1 MIAKIFCIGL
11 ALLAGAMFPPAAVR
25 AAAPKVLVAYFSRA
39 GENYHV
45 GYIRKGNT
53 EIVAEMIAQKTGGDL
68 FHIESVSGYP
78 AGYEDAKTVARAE
91 RKSGARPALT
101 NTVPDF
107 ASYDVIYLGY
117 PIWSANMPMPVYTF
131 LESYD
136 FSGKTVI
143 PFCTHEGS
151 GLTSTPDKIRAA
163 IPTAN
168 VLPGLAIRGTTA
180 QQDRAETERMVDEFL
195 KQ

>member
-1 MIAKIFCIGL
+1 MVKALFLIL
-11 ALLAGAMFPPAAVR
+11 ALAAMVCPVGVAQ
-25 AAAPKVLVAYFSRA
+25 AAPKVLVAYFSRA

-45 GYIRKGNT
+45 GYIQKGNT
-53 EIVAEMIAQKTGGDL
+53 EIVAELLAQKTGGDL

-78 AGYEDAKTVARAE
+78 VGYEEAKKVARAE

-101 NTVPDF
+101 AAVSDF

-136 FSGKTVI
+136 FSRKTVI

-163 IPTAN
+163 IPKAT
-168 VLPGLAIRGTTA
+168 VMQGLAIRGTTA
-180 QQDRAETERMVDEFL
+180 QQDRAETERLVDEFL
-195 KQ
+195 KR

>member
-1 MIAKIFCIGL
+1 MVKVLFLIL
-11 ALLAGAMFPPAAVR
+11 ALTAMACPVGVAQ
-25 AAAPKVLVAYFSRA
+25 AAPKVLAAYFSRA

-45 GYIRKGNT
+45 GYIQKGNT

-78 AGYEDAKTVARAE
+78 VGYEEAKKVARAE

-101 NTVPDF
+101 AAVSDF

-163 IPTAN
+163 IPKAT
-168 VLPGLAIRGTTA
+168 VMPGLAIRGTTA
-180 QQDRAETERMVDEFL
+180 QQDRVETERLVDEFL
-195 KQ
+195 KR

>member
-1 MIAKIFCIGL
+1 MVKVLFLIL
-11 ALLAGAMFPPAAVR
+11 ALAAMVCPVGVAQ
-25 AAAPKVLVAYFSRA
+25 AAPKVLVAYFSRA

-45 GYIRKGNT
+45 GYIQKGNT
-53 EIVAEMIAQKTGGDL
+53 EIVAELLAQKTGGDL

-78 AGYEDAKTVARAE
+78 VGYEEAKKVARAE
-91 RKSGARPALT
+91 RKSDARPALT
-101 NTVPDF
+101 AAVSDF

-163 IPTAN
+163 IPKAT
-168 VLPGLAIRGTTA
+168 VMPGLAIRGTTA
-180 QQDRAETERMVDEFL
+180 QQDRAETERLVDEFL
-195 KQ
+195 KR

>member
-1 MIAKIFCIGL
+1 MLKALFLIL
-11 ALLAGAMFPPAAVR
+11 ALLAGAVCPVGTAQAAG
-25 AAAPKVLVAYFSRA
+25 PKVLVVYFSRA

-45 GYIRKGNT
+45 GYIQKGNT

-68 FHIESVSGYP
+68 FRIESISGYP
-78 AGYEDAKTVARAE
+78 AGYEETKKVARAE
-91 RKSGARPALT
+91 RKSGARPVLT
-101 NTVPDF
+101 ETVTDF

-163 IPTAN
+163 IPAAH

-180 QQDRAETERMVDEFL
+180 QQDRAETERLVDAFL

>member
-1 MIAKIFCIGL
+1 MVKVLFLIL
-11 ALLAGAMFPPAAVR
+11 ALAAMACPVGVAQ
-25 AAAPKVLVAYFSRA
+25 AAPKVLVAYFSRA

-45 GYIRKGNT
+45 GYIQKGNT
-53 EIVAEMIAQKTGGDL
+53 EIVAELLAQKTGGDL

-78 AGYEDAKTVARAE
+78 VGYEEAKKVARAE

-101 NTVPDF
+101 AAVSDF

-163 IPTAN
+163 IPKAT
-168 VLPGLAIRGTTA
+168 VMPGLAIRGTMA
-180 QQDRAETERMVDEFL
+180 QQDRVETERLVDEFL
-195 KQ
+195 KR

>member
-1 MIAKIFCIGL
+1 MIAKVFCIGL
-11 ALLAGAMFPPAAVR
+11 ALLASAFILQTAVQAAGQ
-25 AAAPKVLVAYFSRA
+25 KVLVAYFSRT
-39 GENYHV
+39 GENYNV

-78 AGYEDAKTVARAE
+78 VGYEEAKKVARAE

-101 NTVPDF
+101 AAVSDF

-163 IPTAN
+163 IPKAT
-168 VLPGLAIRGTTA
+168 VMPGLAIRGTTA
-180 QQDRAETERMVDEFL
+180 QQDRAETERLVDEFL
-195 KQ
+195 KR

>member
-1 MIAKIFCIGL
+1 MVKALFLILTL
-11 ALLAGAMFPPAAVR
+11 AAMVCPVGVAQ
-25 AAAPKVLVAYFSRA
+25 AAPKVLVAYFSRA

-45 GYIRKGNT
+45 GYIQKGNT
-53 EIVAEMIAQKTGGDL
+53 EIVAELLAQKTGGDL

-78 AGYEDAKTVARAE
+78 VGYEEAKKVARAE

-101 NTVPDF
+101 AAVSDF

-163 IPTAN
+163 IPKAT
-168 VLPGLAIRGTTA
+168 VMQGLAIRGTTA
-180 QQDRAETERMVDEFL
+180 QQDRAETEHLVDEFL
-195 KQ
+195 KR

>member
-1 MIAKIFCIGL
+1 MVKALFLIL
-11 ALLAGAMFPPAAVR
+11 ALAAMVCPVGVAQ
-25 AAAPKVLVAYFSRA
+25 AAPKVLVAYFSRA

-45 GYIRKGNT
+45 GYIQKGNT
-53 EIVAEMIAQKTGGDL
+53 EIVAELLAQKTGGDL

-78 AGYEDAKTVARAE
+78 VGYEEAKKVARAE

-101 NTVPDF
+101 AAVSDF

-163 IPTAN
+163 IPKAT
-168 VLPGLAIRGTTA
+168 VMQGLAIRGTTA
-180 QQDRAETERMVDEFL
+180 QQDRAETERLVDEFL
-195 KQ
+195 KR

>member
-1 MIAKIFCIGL
+1 MVKALFLIL
-11 ALLAGAMFPPAAVR
+11 ALAAMVCPAGVAQ
-25 AAAPKVLVAYFSRA
+25 AAPKVLVAYFSRA

-45 GYIRKGNT
+45 GYIQKGNT
-53 EIVAEMIAQKTGGDL
+53 EIVAELLAQKTGGDL

-78 AGYEDAKTVARAE
+78 VGYEEATKVARAE

-101 NTVPDF
+101 AAVSDF

-117 PIWSANMPMPVYTF
+117 PIWGANMPMPVYTF

-151 GLTSTPDKIRAA
+151 GLTSTPDKTRAA
-163 IPTAN
+163 IPKAT
-168 VLPGLAIRGTTA
+168 VMQGLAIRGTTA
-180 QQDRAETERMVDEFL
+180 QQDRAETERLVDEFL
-195 KQ
+195 KR